1 MSTLEIHQGPPVP
14 ERPRPILCI
23 GAGGVVRDAHLPAY
37 RKAGFEVFG
46 LVDLDREKAA
56 ALARESGVP
65 NVYSDLA
72 AALAAVPADV
82 VYDVAVPAA
91 NIAGIL
97 TQLPDGA
104 PVLMQKPMGNDL
116 AQADEIAALCERK
129 ELVAA
134 VNFQLRFAPYIVAA
148 RDLVERGFLGSVHD
162 VEVRMT
168 VYTPWQL
175 WDFLEELDRVEI
187 LYHSIHYIDLIR
199 SFLGNPG
206 GVYAKTVRH
215 PKAKKIANSRSA
227 IILDYGDMVRAN
239 IQTNH
244 GHGFG
249 RRHQEAY
256 MKIEGTDGAVWIRS
270 GLNLNYPEGEPDVFE
285 YVLLRDGEEPEW
297 IDVPLE
303 GSWFPDAFMGSMGS
317 LQRYLEGSS
326 DVLPTRVQDAHD
338 TMAVV
343 EAAYRASSQGAT
355 PIEYRS

>member
-1 MSTLEIHQGPPVP
+1 MSKLEIQQGPPVP

-23 GAGGVVRDAHLPAY
+23 GAGGIVRDAHLPAY

-46 LVDLDREKAA
+46 LVDLDRSKAE
-56 ALARESGVP
+56 ALASEFEVP
-65 NVYSDLA
+65 NAYDDLA
-72 AALAAVPADV
+72 AAIAAAPDDV
-82 VYDVAVPAA
+82 VYDVAVPAS

-97 TQLPDGA
+97 AQLPGGA
-104 PVLMQKPMGNDL
+104 PVLMQKPMGDDL

-148 RDLVERGFLGSVHD
+148 RDLVERGLLGDIHD
-162 VEVRMT
+162 VESRMT

-175 WDFLEELDRVEI
+175 WKFLEELDRVEI

-199 SFLGNPG
+199 SFLGNPS
-206 GVYAKTVRH
+206 GVYANTVRH
-215 PKAKKIANSRSA
+215 PKAEKIANSRSA

-256 MKIEGTDGAVWIRS
+256 MKIEGTEGAVWIRS

-285 YVLLRDGEEPEW
+285 YVLLRDDEEPEW
-297 IDVPLE
+297 IELPLE

-317 LQRYLEGSS
+317 LQRYLEGTS
-326 DVLPTRVQDAHD
+326 DRLPTRVQDAHD

-343 EAAYRASSQGAT
+343 EAAYRSSAGGAT
-355 PIEYRS
+355 PVPYRS